1 MKRGFFNFM
10 RLNQHKRKT
19 FIFDLDRTLWDFT
32 VEYCPSIGVKD
43 IHNYIHSSRQPI
55 LQTIQGDGHSLNI
68 ASRSKEPAICQRLLR
83 EAYPSIHFS
92 SNQIFYTPFEH
103 KRLHINNIL
112 RETGEYDEHSY
123 RPEDFFYFFD
133 DEKKIIDDTTRA
145 YKSKFCFHTPLG
157 LHYGTF
163 DFLK

>member
-68 ASRSKEPAICQRLLR
+68 ASRSKEPAICVSLLQ
-83 EAYPSIHFS
+83 EAYPKIHFS
-92 SNQIFYTPFEH
+92 NKQIFWTPFEH
-103 KRLHINNIL
+103 KRTHINSIL
-112 RETGEYDEHSY
+112 REAGEYDEHSY
-123 RPEDFFYFFD
+123 RPEDFFYLFD
-133 DEKKIIDDTTRA
+133 DEQIIIDDTERA
-145 YKSKFCFHTPLG
+145 YKSTYCFHTPLG
-157 LHYGTF
+157 LHYGIF
-163 DFLK
+163 DVFK